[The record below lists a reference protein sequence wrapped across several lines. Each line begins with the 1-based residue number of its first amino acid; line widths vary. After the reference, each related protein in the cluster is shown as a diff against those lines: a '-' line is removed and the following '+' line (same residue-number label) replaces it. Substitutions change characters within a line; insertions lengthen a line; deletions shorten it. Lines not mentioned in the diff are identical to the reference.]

1 MLLRAFER
9 YGDDS
14 QGKPLFIL
22 STEGLE
28 PEPLIRLLGPERIS
42 RIGVR
47 CCERVRVALL
57 QAAARSGG
65 TKQSI
70 TLVVELGSWLEGE
83 GTVTAW
89 PSSLAPMLRAAREL
103 HEVIS
108 SRYASST

>member
-1 MLLRAFER
+1 MLLGAFER
-9 YGDDS
+9 HGDDA

-28 PEPLIRLLGPERIS
+28 PEPLMWLLGPERIS

-47 CCERVRVALL
+47 CCEVVRVALL

-70 TLVVELGSWLEGE
+70 TLVVDLGSWLEGE
-83 GTVTAW
+83 GSVIAW
-89 PSSLAPMLRAAREL
+89 PSSLAPMLRVAREL
-103 HEVIS
+103 HDVIS
-108 SRYASST
+108 CRYMSP